1 MATSRCVRVCGF
13 TGVWALP
20 GAVVRAAT
28 AAKGAARQAIYG
40 TGIVAQPTL
49 GMQPVAPPGPAV
61 PLGPYGMAPVAPP
74 GPAVPSGPNGIAPVA
89 PSCPAAPSGPLGM
102 ATVAPPGPTFPTLA
116 HGVPSALTHGGGSAE
131 ASGVAAIAAA
141 TTPANSSGVKFVS
154 FAIMYEG
161 YHDRRWSNLTSRA
174 CGAGSA
180 PRARRGSSR

>member
-13 TGVWALP
+13 YGVWHYLA
-20 GAVVRAAT
+20 RWCAAT

-40 TGIVAQPTL
+40 AGIVAQPTL